1 MLRGSSEHSLS
12 GLPPKLQTQG
22 PEKSARAREPA
33 ADTQMLME
41 RKMSSQAV
49 THTNAR
55 RPSLVGP
62 MLVTIFC
69 HINDGLTAF
78 ARRFMD
84 ALHESRLRQ
93 ANQVIRQYR
102 HLIDDSND

>member
-1 MLRGSSEHSLS
+1 
-12 GLPPKLQTQG
+12 
-22 PEKSARAREPA
+22 
-33 ADTQMLME
+33 
-41 RKMSSQAV
+41 MSSQAV
-49 THTNAR
+49 TPANAR

-62 MLVTIFC
+62 MLATIFC
-69 HINDGLTAF
+69 HINDGLFVF
-78 ARRFMD
+78 ARRFMG

>member
-1 MLRGSSEHSLS
+1 
-12 GLPPKLQTQG
+12 
-22 PEKSARAREPA
+22 
-33 ADTQMLME
+33 MLME